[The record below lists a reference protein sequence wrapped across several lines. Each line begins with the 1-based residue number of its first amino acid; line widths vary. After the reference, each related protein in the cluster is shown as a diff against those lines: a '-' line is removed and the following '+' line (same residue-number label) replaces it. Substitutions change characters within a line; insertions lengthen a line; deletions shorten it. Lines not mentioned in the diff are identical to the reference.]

1 MSKPISKDITR
12 RSFVATAA
20 ISAALVG
27 TACTSDN
34 TSTGDASTGDAASSQ
49 ETEATTPAE
58 NTLSPMTLEQKI
70 AQMIMP
76 AIRTWG
82 GEDNGVTELSAASGL
97 AEVLRRRQYCGVIL
111 FGQNVQD
118 TEQTVRLIHDL
129 QANNAQSDD
138 AGSSGLIPYFVAAD
152 QEGGSVARL
161 SMGTRGTGS
170 MAIGATKDAAE
181 DNALATGQV
190 FGQELSALG
199 INVNLA
205 PCIDVIRDLADLG
218 MSTRVF
224 SNNSVTVGRL
234 GMAFARGVGESGVVT
249 CFKHFPGAG
258 DGSDWPTA
266 IHLTR
271 EELDEQGLVPFS
283 VAVDSGAKMIMIAAT
298 TFPDLDDEQVLADGK
313 TRGFYPATMSPKIVG
328 EMLRGELGFEGVV
341 ITDALEM
348 DQFYEEPDTGD
359 KILPGEKYSVEAAI
373 NIAQKCIEAG
383 CDILLI
389 PRDFKDESTAAW
401 YDEYI
406 SGIVSLVESGALS
419 EKRIDE
425 SVGRILALKR
435 ESGVMDL
442 RPLGGSVDDDV
453 DAAKEVVGSDE
464 HHDIERSIA
473 EQAVTLLKNDGA
485 LPVPLNDAH
494 VVILGRAVAD
504 AMPIE
509 YALSKLVLMGA
520 LSTDARI
527 DNRLTGHVGGSADST
542 LRLTVD
548 CYYDLNNGAL
558 MWSDELSAAI
568 ADAGYV
574 VCLSNLPAGIDALQ
588 DSDPRVQGVTRAL
601 REAHKAGA
609 KFVLLSDN
617 IPADAARYPEADAIV
632 CAYLSAGFD
641 VDPTTG
647 SGSEN
652 MRAINANVPA
662 ALCAIFGEGDMPGAL
677 PIDVYALA
685 QDADGKWAY
694 TDEVLYARGSGA

>member
-1 MSKPISKDITR
+1 MSKPITKRITR

-27 TACTSDN
+27 AACASDGA
-34 TSTGDASTGDAASSQ
+34 STGDASIGEAASSH
-49 ETEATTPAE
+49 EAEEATPAE
-58 NTLSPMTLEQKI
+58 NPLPPMTLEQKI

-76 AIRTWG
+76 AIRTWD

-97 AEVLRRRQYCGVIL
+97 AEALRQHQYCGVIL

-170 MAIGATKDAAE
+170 MAIGATKGAAE
-181 DNALATGQV
+181 DNALATGQI
-190 FGQELSALG
+190 FGQELAALG

-205 PCIDVIRDLADLG
+205 PCIDVIHDLADPG

-224 SNNSVTVGRL
+224 SDDSMTAGRL
-234 GMAFARGVGESGVVT
+234 GLAFARGVGESGVVT

-271 EELDEQGLVPFS
+271 EELDDQGLVSFS
-283 VAVDSGAKMIMIAAT
+283 AAIDSGAEMVMIAAT

-313 TRGFYPATMSPKIVG
+313 TKGFYPATMSQKIVG

-359 KILPGEKYSVEAAI
+359 KIMPGEKYSVEAAV

-389 PRDFKDESTAAW
+389 PSDFKDESSAAW

-406 SGIVSLVESGALS
+406 AGIVTLVESGTLS
-419 EKRIDE
+419 EDRIDE
-425 SVGRILALKR
+425 SVGRILALKQ
-435 ESGVMDL
+435 ESGVMDID
-442 RPLGGSVDDDV
+442 PLDGSVDDDV
-453 DAAKEVVGSDE
+453 DAAKDVVGSDE
-464 HHDIERSIA
+464 HHDIERGIA
-473 EQAVTLLKNDGA
+473 EQAVTMLKNDGA
-485 LPVPLNDAH
+485 MPVPLNDAH

-504 AMPIE
+504 ATPIE
-509 YALSKLVLMGA
+509 YALSKLVRIGA

-527 DNRLTGHVGGSADST
+527 DNRLTGHVGGNADSAMQ
-542 LRLTVD
+542 LTVD
-548 CYYDLNNGAL
+548 CYYDLNKGTL
-558 MWSDELSAAI
+558 TWSDELSVAI

-617 IPADAARYPEADAIV
+617 IPADSARYPDADAIV

-641 VDPTTG
+641 VHG
-647 SGSEN
+647 Q
-652 MRAINANVPA
+652 RI
-662 ALCAIFGEGDMPGAL
+662 
-677 PIDVYALA
+677 
-685 QDADGKWAY
+685 GKHARHKHQRSRCPVCDLWAGG
-694 TDEVLYARGSGA
+694 YARRASHRRVCSREGC